1 MTKKT
6 GHSYRQT
13 IHRMHWILLLASHT
27 LAEPDLSHWGGTP
40 TLHPLPCLP
49 ILCVP
54 LGEPRG
60 CGQILRSRIRLSSTS
75 SLDFFYKDWI
85 RDGEN
90 FKIVKNKVEPREN
103 VKVPPEHQHP
113 IPPLSFPI
121 SVIPS
126 MDLHNW
132 NSSSFPVKSA
142 GTRL

>member
-1 MTKKT
+1 MQKEGQQSRVPNTFSPCSEQDGANQVTTPASEPATDVGENVQQEGRVTTKKT

-60 CGQILRSRIRLSSTS
+60 CG
-75 SLDFFYKDWI
+75 
-85 RDGEN
+85 
-90 FKIVKNKVEPREN
+90 
-103 VKVPPEHQHP
+103 
-113 IPPLSFPI
+113 
-121 SVIPS
+121 
-126 MDLHNW
+126 
-132 NSSSFPVKSA
+132 
-142 GTRL
+142 